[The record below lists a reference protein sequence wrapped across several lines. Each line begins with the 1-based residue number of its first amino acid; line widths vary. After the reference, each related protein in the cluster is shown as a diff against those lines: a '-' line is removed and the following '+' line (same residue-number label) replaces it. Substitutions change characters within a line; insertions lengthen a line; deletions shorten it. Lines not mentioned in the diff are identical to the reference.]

1 MKSAFDAEREN
12 ISKTSTQAR
21 IIDIPKNTVANNLKL
36 KLKEWD
42 EKIKELETKVHGLK
56 SELENK
62 NIQLTQL
69 QRGKRTY
76 YPACQKCALR

>member
-36 KLKEWD
+36 KLKEQD
-42 EKIKELETKVHGLK
+42 EKIK
-56 SELENK
+56 S
-62 NIQLTQL
+62 
-69 QRGKRTY
+69 
-76 YPACQKCALR
+76 